1 MRPEEDSE
9 SAENT
14 IVDSLG
20 AAEYPL
26 VDADPVSFLRSL
38 AAASAA
44 LAKNPAGA
52 AAANARC

>member
-1 MRPEEDSE
+1 MGLEEDSE

-20 AAEYPL
+20 VAKDRL

-44 LAKNPAGA
+44 LAKSPEGPL
-52 AAANARC
+52 RPTPGC